1 MHWIFFVV
9 LAILLWTM
17 VGFIDKHMIGLQKHD
32 PISAT
37 VLKSFIL
44 FTIFTSASLIAHKG
58 ITLNPHLVAW
68 SIAAGVFTTFS
79 IFLYYHSLLLA
90 DVTDV
95 IPIFSVAPI
104 FTLFLGA
111 VFLNEKFPWPIYI
124 GITAISVG
132 AMLLG
137 VKAKERRWTLSMAT
151 VLALGVAL
159 FSAMRSIAVKNPVGS
174 ATVWPLLFWIGF
186 GALASATPMLILYFA
201 RIKRYQ
207 IVQERIGMEQF
218 VLADVFDGLGNLAF
232 VLALSLGPAS
242 LVAAIASISPLLTFF
257 AAILFGMLLPSFVH
271 EDLSRAS
278 MIKKML
284 SIFFIMCGTLIIA
297 LAR

>member
-17 VGFIDKHMIGLQKHD
+17 VGFIDKHVIGLRKHD

-37 VLKSFIL
+37 VLKSFVL
-44 FTIFTSASLIAHKG
+44 FTIFTAASLIAHKG
-58 ITLNPHLVAW
+58 ISLNPHLIGW

-137 VKAKERRWTLSMAT
+137 VKAKEKRWTLSMAT

-159 FSAMRSIAVKNPVGS
+159 FSAMRSIAVKSPVGDT
-174 ATVWPLLFWIGF
+174 TVWPFLFWIGF
-186 GALASATPMLILYFA
+186 GSLAAATPMLILYFA
-201 RIKRYQ
+201 RVKRYQ
-207 IVQERIGMEQF
+207 LTQERIGMEQF
-218 VLADVFDGLGNLAF
+218 VLADIFDGLGNLAF

-242 LVAAIASISPLLTFF
+242 LVAAIASVSPLLTFF
-257 AAILFGMLLPSFVH
+257 VALLFGMLMPSFVH
-271 EDLSRAS
+271 EDLSRSAL
-278 MIKKML
+278 IKKML
-284 SIFFIMCGTLIIA
+284 AIFFIMCGTLIIA
-297 LAR
+297 LTR

>member
-1 MHWIFFVV
+1 MSWVFFVI

-17 VGFIDKHMIGLQKHD
+17 VGFIDKHVIGLRKHD

-44 FTIFTSASLIAHKG
+44 FAIFTTASLLAHKG
-58 ITLNPHLVAW
+58 ISLNPHLVAW
-68 SIAAGVFTTFS
+68 AIAGGVFTTFA

-95 IPIFSVAPI
+95 IPIFSIAPI

-111 VFLNEKFPWPIYI
+111 IFLNERFPWPIYI
-124 GITAISVG
+124 GITAISFG

-137 VKAKERRWTLSMAT
+137 VRAKEKRWTLSMAT

-159 FSAMRSIAVKNPVGS
+159 FSAMRSIAVKSPVES

-186 GALASATPMLILYFA
+186 GSLASATPMLIVYYA
-201 RIKRYQ
+201 RIKKYQ
-207 IVQERIGMEQF
+207 RAQESTGTMQF
-218 VLADVFDGLGNLAF
+218 VIADLFDGSANLAF
-232 VLALSLGPAS
+232 VFALSLGPAS
-242 LVAAIASISPLLTFF
+242 LVAAIASVSPLLTFF
-257 AAILFGMLLPSFVH
+257 VAVLFGMLMPSFVH

-278 MIKKML
+278 LVKKML
-284 SIFFIMCGTLIIA
+284 AIFFIVCGTLIIA
-297 LAR
+297 LMR